1 MTTPDFTKPY
11 CLVHKDGKAW
21 YASGPVVRSWHLAD
35 LPRPATG
42 HPVIS
47 MVPYTQLRERG
58 YVTHDGNEP
67 VISLVPEVYEEVD
80 LADLVDVELPVRLAS
95 EPTFDPPDHVF
106 ADVLSRVV
114 DQEIRRGEGSNFLIS
129 RRADTDIADFGPDIA
144 NAVFGRLTRNE
155 IGAYLSFCFYDGER
169 YFIGSSPERHLTYE
183 RGRVLMTPICG
194 TLPRRDLHT
203 REDLVAFL
211 SDPKEINE
219 LFQVVDEELKMMS
232 RICGKGGVVR
242 GPYLREMSALVH
254 TEYVLDG
261 WATMD
266 PIEAFRESMYAATM
280 VGSPLENAA
289 RVIHRHEYE
298 SRRYYTGALVLM
310 GLGPDGDEY
319 LDSAITIRTMEV
331 TPDGHVVIRS
341 GASIVRDSVP
351 AKECLEVRAKAAG
364 LLAAISSPT
373 QATPYLDGFVDDEVT
388 GVLNARNDHLS
399 RFWIDRQS
407 GQVAAH
413 PQLVG
418 RSVLLIDNEDQFT
431 QMLKHVLEH
440 QGLKTTI
447 CDYRD
452 ADIAYTGHD
461 LVLVGPGPGDPN
473 DLDHAKMA
481 RLHAIVAD
489 LIARRQPFLAVCL
502 GHQVLC
508 RTLGMTVSP
517 VDPPLQG
524 VQKEVDLFGRP
535 ERVGFYNT
543 FFAQAPATAPEG
555 VEVAAGPDGRVIAL
569 RADRFHSFQFHVESV
584 LTTNCVPILQ
594 EALVRLLS
602 RA

>member
-1 MTTPDFTKPY
+1 MSLDFTKPY
-11 CLVHKDGKAW
+11 CLVHKDGKVF
-21 YASGPVVRSWHLAD
+21 YASGPVTRSWLLAD
-35 LPRPATG
+35 VPRPTG
-42 HPVIS
+42 AHPVIS
-47 MVPYTQLRERG
+47 MVPYPQVRERG
-58 YVTHDGNEP
+58 YVTHDNNEP
-67 VISLVPEVYEEVD
+67 VISLVPEVYRP
-80 LADLVDVELPVRLAS
+80 VELTDVVDFATPVRLAT
-95 EPTFDPPDHVF
+95 EPTFAPPDEVF
-106 ADVLSRVV
+106 AQVLHRVIT
-114 DQEIRRGEGSNFLIS
+114 QEIQRGEGSNFLIS
-129 RRADTDIADFGPDIA
+129 RRCDAAIADFGPQVA
-144 NAVFGRLTRNE
+144 NVVFGRLSRNE

-183 RGRVLMTPICG
+183 RGRVLMNPICG
-194 TLPRRDLHT
+194 TLPRKALRT
-203 REDLVAFL
+203 RADLVEFL
-211 SDPKEINE
+211 TDPKEINE

-242 GPYLREMSALVH
+242 GPYLREMSSLVH

-261 WATMD
+261 SATMD

-280 VGSPLENAA
+280 IGSPLENAA

-298 SRRYYTGALVLM
+298 SRGYYTGALVLM
-310 GLGPDGDEY
+310 GLGTEGDEY

-331 TPDGHVVIRS
+331 TPDGKAVLRS

-351 AKECLEVRAKAAG
+351 AKECAEVRAKAAG
-364 LLAAISSPT
+364 LLTAITSAE
-373 QATPYLDGFVDDEVT
+373 QATPYLDDFLDDELRE
-388 GVLNARNDHLS
+388 VLTARNEHLS
-399 RFWIDRQS
+399 RFWVDRQS
-407 GQVAAH
+407 GHLAAH

-452 ADIAYTGHD
+452 ADIDYAGHD

-473 DLDHAKMA
+473 DLTHPKMA
-481 RLHAIVAD
+481 RLHEIVAD
-489 LIARRQPFLAVCL
+489 LLERGQPFLAVCL
-502 GHQVLC
+502 GHQILC
-508 RTLGMTVSP
+508 RTLGLTVAP

-524 VQKEVDLFGRP
+524 VQKAVDLFGRS

-543 FFAQAPATAPEG
+543 FFAQAPERALAG
-555 VEVAAGPDGRVIAL
+555 VEVSAEPDGRVIAL
-569 RADRFHSFQFHVESV
+569 RAPAFYSFQFHVESV

-594 EALVRLLS
+594 EALTWLLS
-602 RA
+602 GS